1 MAYQPKIATQIQAD
15 VGLEASPSVKVVFH
29 GLPPRSSSS
38 RTISTEPPLPKL
50 YADKFGT
57 TVAATATTTATATVI
72 TPGTLNIA
80 SSEQFPSL
88 RSNSVVVPGIKPSA
102 PVSFAQKVREASE
115 RIQKAEEALA
125 EEERRL
131 KESEQR
137 DYQDAAIFQR
147 LKRETAHT
155 REEKDEDS
163 EEEDMDRRGYD
174 PSRYG

>member
-57 TVAATATTTATATVI
+57 TATTAATAATVI